1 MLKGLMKKTV
11 TYLTENGKE
20 DRVPG
25 FKKGATEMVKLIM
38 GRFDEMQI
46 FTGSSMDVEATLC
59 FAYTEDGETDPTF
72 LFFNDAYIQEKFWET
87 NQNGKAFL
95 FYVHQWFLKNKNQ

>member
-1 MLKGLMKKTV
+1 MTLSKKDVMAMLKGLMKKTV
-11 TYLTENGKE
+11 TYLTENGKD
-20 DRVPG
+20 DRVGP

-46 FTGSSMDVEATLC
+46 FTGTSMDVEASLC

-72 LFFNDAYIQEKFWET
+72 LFFNDCYIQEKF
-87 NQNGKAFL
+87 
-95 FYVHQWFLKNKNQ
+95 

>member
-1 MLKGLMKKTV
+1 MQLSKKDVMSMLKAFMKRTV
-11 TYLTENGKE
+11 AYLTEKGKE
-20 DRVPG
+20 DRVPS

-46 FTGSSMDVEATLC
+46 FTGSSMDVEASMC

-72 LFFNDAYIQEKFWET
+72 LFFNDAYIQEKF
-87 NQNGKAFL
+87 
-95 FYVHQWFLKNKNQ
+95 